1 VYDGRMPALAPLLS
15 VRTLCKSFALRGG
28 RARSGTGIVRAVDDV
43 SFELA
48 AGESLGIVGESGSGK
63 STIARLI
70 LRLIEPDA
78 GEIRL
83 NGTNLS
89 DLSPRRMRKAR
100 RDMQIIFQDPA
111 GSLNR
116 RHRIG
121 EIIAEPLRVHRVA
134 RGKALHSTVA
144 RLLDTCGLPENA
156 ARRFPH
162 EFSGGQKQRIA
173 IARAIGLQPKLLICD
188 EPTSALD
195 VSVQAQ
201 ILNLLRDLQENLGMA
216 MLFISHDIAVVEHM
230 CDRIV
235 VMRRGRIVEEG
246 LRRSVIDTPQQP
258 YTQQLLAAVP
268 RL

>member
-1 VYDGRMPALAPLLS
+1 MPAAAPLLS
-15 VRTLCKSFALRGG
+15 VRTLRKSFALRGG
-28 RARSGTGIVRAVDDV
+28 RATSTAGTVRAVDDV

-48 AGESLGIVGESGSGK
+48 AAESLGIVGESGSGK

-78 GEIRL
+78 GEVRI
-83 NGTNLS
+83 NGTSLAG
-89 DLSPRRMRKAR
+89 LSPRRIRKAR
-100 RDMQIIFQDPA
+100 REMQIIFQDPG

-116 RHRIG
+116 RHRVG
-121 EIIAEPLRVHRVA
+121 EIIAEPLRVHRAA
-134 RGKALHSTVA
+134 RGKVLRATVA
-144 RLLDTCGLPENA
+144 RLLETCGLPDDA

-173 IARAIGLQPKLLICD
+173 IARAISLQPKLLICD

-201 ILNLLRDLQENLGMA
+201 ILNLLSDLQRDLGMA
-216 MLFISHDIAVVEHM
+216 MLFISHDMAVVEHM
-230 CDRIV
+230 CDRII
-235 VMRRGRIVEEG
+235 VMRDGRIVESG
-246 LRRSVIDTPQQP
+246 SRRAVIDTPQQP